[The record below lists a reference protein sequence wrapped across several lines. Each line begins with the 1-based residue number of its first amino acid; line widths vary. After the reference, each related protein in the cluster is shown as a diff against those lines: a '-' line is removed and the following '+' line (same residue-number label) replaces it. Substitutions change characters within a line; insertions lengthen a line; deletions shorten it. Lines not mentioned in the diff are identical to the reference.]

1 MSKNSQCPPIPAELL
16 QWLQEQYPERH
27 PDINIT
33 ERELWAE
40 VGERR
45 LIRGLSRIFEEQT
58 DNILTED
65 VLNVHENE
73 GT

>member
-1 MSKNSQCPPIPAELL
+1 MSNNSQFPPIPAELL
-16 QWLQEQYPERH
+16 RWLQENYPERH
-27 PDINIT
+27 PDIDIS
-33 ERELWAE
+33 ERELWAQ

-65 VLNVHENE
+65 VLNVYDED
-73 GT
+73 T